1 MMSTQS
7 DRLDPVTDDRI
18 RVLLVDGH
26 ALFRQAVRVSL
37 EEAPDLVVV
46 GEALDAGSCVHDIGR
61 LGPDVVLVDG
71 SAAAVGAGPAT
82 ALIREHAPNSRVVV
96 LGEEDAGMLLDV
108 IEAGASGYV
117 TQTSALTDLIET
129 TRAVSRGETSIPQSL
144 IGALVAGLLARR
156 REELEAFQR
165 LSQLTH
171 RERQVLDLLATG
183 ANNHGIARALS
194 ISPETA
200 RTHVQNLLTKLGL
213 HSRLEAAAFVVQTR
227 PLVSAGGSR

>member
-1 MMSTQS
+1 MTSTEA
-7 DRLDPVTDDRI
+7 DRLDPVRDDRI

-37 EEAPDLVVV
+37 GEAPDIVVV
-46 GEALDAGSCVHDIGR
+46 GEALDAMSCVREIER
-61 LGPDVVLVDG
+61 LGPDVVLVDAIAG
-71 SAAAVGAGPAT
+71 SVGAGRAA
-82 ALIREHAPNSRVVV
+82 ALIKEHAPNCRLVV
-96 LGEEDAGMLLDV
+96 LGEEDAGTLLDV

-129 TRAVSRGETSIPQSL
+129 TRAVARGDTSIPSSL
-144 IGALVAGLLARR
+144 IGPLVSGLLERR

-165 LSQLTH
+165 LAMLTH
-171 RERQVLDLLATG
+171 REREVLELLATG

-200 RTHVQNLLTKLGL
+200 RTHVQNLLSKLGL
-213 HSRLEAAAFVVQTR
+213 HSRLEAAAFIIHTR
-227 PLVSAGGSR
+227 PLVSTGGSP